1 MLIRKR
7 RGWEIPEREV
17 TPESIYLNR
26 RKVLQGMGLAAIGAG
41 GVYGTSRALANG
53 GLMMQQAIP
62 MPDSVVYPSGP
73 AADLYPATPHPR
85 LTLEDAGRPLTEP
98 ALTHAYNNFYEFETP
113 KQSVWRNVGNFQTEP
128 WAFEVTG
135 LVSKPGTY
143 DLEEV
148 MRKMPLEERVC
159 RFRCVE
165 RWAAVIPWSGF
176 PFRSFL
182 ELVEP
187 QPRAKYVAMYTA
199 NRPDEMP
206 GIRSQSWYS
215 WPYQDGLS
223 IEEANNELA
232 FLVTGSYG
240 KPNPKQNGAPIRFI
254 TPWKFGFKQVKS
266 IVKFDFVERQ
276 PRTFWS
282 DSQPN
287 EYGFWANINP
297 KVPHPRWSQAQE
309 WLINNGD
316 VYDTQIYNGYG
327 EWVADMYAPMEKE
340 LGLWLY
346 R

>member
-1 MLIRKR
+1 MPTTTFTSSR
-7 RGWEIPEREV
+7 RP
-17 TPESIYLNR
+17 
-26 RKVLQGMGLAAIGAG
+26 
-41 GVYGTSRALANG
+41 SRAYGATLA
-53 GLMMQQAIP
+53 
-62 MPDSVVYPSGP
+62 
-73 AADLYPATPHPR
+73 T
-85 LTLEDAGRPLTEP
+85 
-98 ALTHAYNNFYEFETP
+98 
-113 KQSVWRNVGNFQTEP
+113 FQTEP

-206 GIRSQSWYS
+206 GIRSQSWYP
-215 WPYQDGLS
+215 WPYHDGLS

-276 PRTFWS
+276 PTHLLERF
-282 DSQPN
+282 
-287 EYGFWANINP
+287 A
-297 KVPHPRWSQAQE
+297 AQRIRV
-309 WLINNGD
+309 LGQHQSKGP
-316 VYDTQIYNGYG
+316 TPAL
-327 EWVADMYAPMEKE
+327 VASEGMVDQQRRRLRYAD
-340 LGLWLY
+340 LQRVRRVGG
-346 R
+346 